1 MTNFRKRSID
11 EFDIISEDFIED
23 FERLVN
29 NVPRN
34 NKNLERQ
41 RKGKVEF
48 TLSAVDDETG
58 RSRSLIARSNT
69 KYY

>member
-1 MTNFRKRSID
+1 MTNFRKRYID
-11 EFDIISEDFIED
+11 EFDIISKA

-34 NKNLERQ
+34 HKNLEMQ
-41 RKGKVEF
+41 RKAKVEF

>member
-1 MTNFRKRSID
+1 MD
-11 EFDIISEDFIED
+11 EFDIITEA

-34 NKNLERQ
+34 HKNLERQ
-41 RKGKVEF
+41 RKGKLEV
-48 TLSAVDDETG
+48 TLSAVDDEAG